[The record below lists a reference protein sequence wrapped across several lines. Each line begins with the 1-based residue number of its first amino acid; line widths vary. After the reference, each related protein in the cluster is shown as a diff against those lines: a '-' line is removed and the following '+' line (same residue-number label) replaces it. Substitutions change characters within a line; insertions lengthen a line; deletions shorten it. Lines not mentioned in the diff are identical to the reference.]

1 MRDMKVKCKRIVEY
15 CTTTHYVPEY
25 SWSLSFCLILHI
37 FNSILHC
44 FGPFQMRSIVKAV
57 QPERIMIEVPEAPD
71 KVPSV
76 GTVAV
81 TQGCTRKG
89 YTVLGSMM
97 GLQQSFRQCSLYT
110 IWVSLR
116 SAKKKEVP
124 ERRTEPID

>member
-1 MRDMKVKCKRIVEY
+1 TVGSEADAVG
-15 CTTTHYVPEY
+15 P
-25 SWSLSFCLILHI
+25 SLVVNIYTFL
-37 FNSILHC
+37 
-44 FGPFQMRSIVKAV
+44 VKAV
-57 QPERIMIEVPEAPD
+57 QPERITIKVPEAPD
-71 KVPSV
+71 EVPSV

-81 TQGCTRKG
+81 TQGGTRKG

-97 GLQQSFRQCSLYT
+97 GLQRSFWQRSLHA